1 MGSSSKLSNPWYIY
15 VDPITGV
22 LKNLKGI
29 TSAMLLHRWESHEAA
44 EQIMALREKS
54 PKINSMKDIQQLHKH
69 LFGNIYSWAGQFRKV
84 DMGKGDSN
92 FLPIA
97 QFSKAV
103 RYMDGLLSKYKL
115 ADEKDKS
122 EIAKHLATILDDLNH
137 FHPFREGNGR
147 TQRLAIELLAKE
159 KGYDLNLN
167 PPDNQNMYTIYMR
180 GSIEESRELFAELIY
195 CNLEPTK

>member
-22 LKNLKGI
+22 LKNLRGI
-29 TSAMLLHRWESHEAA
+29 TNANLLHRWESHEAA
-44 EQIMALREKS
+44 EQIMTLREKS
-54 PKINSMKDIQQLHKH
+54 PKINTMKDVQQLHKFI
-69 LFGNIYSWAGQFRKV
+69 FGNIYGWAGKFRKV
-84 DMGKGDSN
+84 NMGKGDSN

-97 QFSKAV
+97 QFDRAV
-103 RYMDGLLSKYKL
+103 RYMNNLLSEYKL
-115 ADEKDKS
+115 IDEMDNSK
-122 EIAKHLATILDDLNH
+122 IAEYLANILDDLNH

-167 PPDNQNMYTIYMR
+167 PPDNRNMYDDYMR
-180 GSIEESRELFAELIY
+180 GSIEENRELFTDLIY
-195 CNLEPTK
+195 SNLEHTK